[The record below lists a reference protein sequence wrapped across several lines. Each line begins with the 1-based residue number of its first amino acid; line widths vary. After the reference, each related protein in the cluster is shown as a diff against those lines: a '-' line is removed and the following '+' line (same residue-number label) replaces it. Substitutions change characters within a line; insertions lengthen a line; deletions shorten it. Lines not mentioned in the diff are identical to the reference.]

1 IDELCRIN
9 EEMGKTIAMVTHD
22 AYMASR
28 CKRVILLKDG
38 NIMEDLVKD
47 CTREEFY
54 KRIQSEMERLYDR

>member
-1 IDELCRIN
+1 
-9 EEMGKTIAMVTHD
+9 MGKTIAMVTHD

-47 CTREEFY
+47 CSREEFY
-54 KRIQSEMERLYDR
+54 KRIQSEMERLYGR